1 MSTSTMDHDLMRL
14 AFEEM
19 AADQRAH
26 PMRARMTA
34 EELMA
39 LGADEAMAALE
50 SRTKEIRDAEEDP
63 FNHGWFFRSWDDILW
78 ETCRLRVEN
87 PGVPVT
93 MGVGGSNG
101 SGKTHALARFY
112 SLAMEQVEPSMPE
125 HQRTFWTFSFD
136 DDKSAE
142 VIEAALRFWQPNE
155 YKTETGRLKKLASQ
169 KMAYDR
175 AGGFTNNECAVM
187 SGAVCRFKTWAQD
200 IGKLEGPRPVTVWGD
215 EQVPVPVLEAAEN
228 RLLTAAEWTHEM
240 IPQWKAILDE
250 KEHDPQKWF
259 PRELIG
265 RLLVAVQFVTYT
277 FRDGYTETVRW
288 FMEKAKVMKEIE
300 ADPELLPRFDEA
312 GNRIGGER
320 LPCVVHCEK
329 AHRRFMWIYA
339 WDNPLGGN
347 WEGMKKTEIGSPR
360 AKKLWKCYG
369 IAEGTADS
377 PFPNFNVQVH
387 VRPVPQWLPPYEKG
401 TWWMS
406 QDPNASGGRAWF
418 QLWAFVLGEA
428 YGKMGP
434 GDILIAHEYPQTN
447 DIVSVPGAGLYTGED
462 CEWAQTGGKNG
473 LGVKGAAQ
481 KQWPCGYAF
490 RAAEI
495 RRIEAKLAEWQ
506 GLKQKRG
513 LMENT
518 MLDIEGRRISD
529 SRSTNTQVEG
539 QEESKTIIEWMAE
552 NELYFRQAGGNA
564 AADNVLSGE
573 QNINSM
579 LMWDRERAVIQPGSG
594 WMEFDPQQGR
604 GPSLWIAAHCTN
616 LIGALQNY
624 PGYATAGSSGSAW
637 KDPVD
642 ALRILLAANPEHYNI
657 AAMEGQRGG
666 HY

>member
-1 MSTSTMDHDLMRL
+1 MIEEDELMKL

-19 AADQRAH
+19 AADQRPH
-26 PMRARMTA
+26 PMKARMTA
-34 EELMA
+34 AELMA
-39 LGADEAMAALE
+39 LGKVEALDSLAQ
-50 SRTKEIRDAEEDP
+50 RDKEIREAEEDP

-78 ETCRLRVEN
+78 ETCRLRVAN
-87 PGVPVT
+87 PGVAVT
-93 MGVGGSNG
+93 MGIGGSNG

-142 VIEAALRFWQPNE
+142 VIESALRFWQPNE

-169 KMAYDR
+169 KMGYDR

-215 EQVPVPVLEAAEN
+215 EQVPVQVLEAAEN

-240 IPQWKAILDE
+240 MPKWKELLAAKELDADI
-250 KEHDPQKWF
+250 KF
-259 PRELIG
+259 PRDLIG

-288 FMEKAKVMKEIE
+288 FMENSTVMKEIE
-300 ADPELLPRFDEA
+300 ADPDLLPRFDDK
-312 GNRIGGER
+312 GVLLGGEK

-329 AHRRFMWIYA
+329 SHRRFMWIYA

-377 PFPNFNVQVH
+377 PFPNFNPQVH
-387 VRPVPQWLPPYEKG
+387 VRPVPAWLPPYEKG

-428 YGKMGP
+428 HGKMWP

-447 DIVSVPGAGLYTGED
+447 DIVSVPGAALYTGED
-462 CEWAQTGGKNG
+462 CEWAQSGGKNG
-473 LGVKGAAQ
+473 LGIKGAAQ
-481 KQWPCGYAF
+481 KQWPCGYQF

-495 RRIEAKLAEWQ
+495 RRIEAKLADWQ
-506 GLKQKRG
+506 GLKEKRG
-513 LMENT
+513 GLENT
-518 MLDIEGRRISD
+518 MLDIYGRRISD
-529 SRSTNTQVEG
+529 SRSTNTVVEA
-539 QEESKTIIEWMAE
+539 QEASKTIIEWME
-552 NELYFRQAGGNA
+552 DNRLYFSQAGGNA

-579 LMWDRERAVIQPGSG
+579 LMWDRERGVINQASG
-594 WMEFDPQQGR
+594 GWIEFDPQRGR

-616 LIGALQNY
+616 LIGALQSY
-624 PGYATAGSSGSAW
+624 PGYAVSGSSGSAW
-637 KDPVD
+637 KDPID
-642 ALRILLAANPEHYNI
+642 TLRILLAAKPEHVDLNRYKRR
-657 AAMEGQRGG
+657 AEREFG
-666 HY
+666 Y

>member
-1 MSTSTMDHDLMRL
+1 M
-14 AFEEM
+14 AFELLAETQRPHGM
-19 AADQRAH
+19 LAALSAD
-26 PMRARMTA
+26 
-34 EELMA
+34 ELMA
-39 LGADEAMAALE
+39 LGPEDAMRAVQAREERIREAAD
-50 SRTKEIRDAEEDP
+50 DP

-78 ETCRLRVEN
+78 ETCRLRVAN
-87 PGVPVT
+87 PGVPCT

-101 SGKTHALARFY
+101 SGKTQALARFY
-112 SLAMEQVEPSMPE
+112 TLAMEQCTPDMPE
-125 HQRTFWTFSFD
+125 HQRTFWTFSYD

-142 VIEAALRFWQPNE
+142 VVEAAIRFWQPNE
-155 YKTETGRLKKLASQ
+155 YKTETGRLKKMANQ

-200 IGKLEGPRPVTVWGD
+200 IGKLEGPRPTTAWAD
-215 EQVPVPVLEAAEN
+215 ESVPVMVLEAVEN
-228 RLLTAAEWTHEM
+228 RLLTAAEFTHEM
-240 IPQWKAILDE
+240 MPKWKELLAQ
-250 KEHDPQKWF
+250 KERDPELWF

-265 RLLVAVQFVTYT
+265 RLMVAMQFVTYT

-288 FMEKAKVMKEIE
+288 FMDKAVTMKEIE
-300 ADPELLPRFDEA
+300 ADPELLPRCDDQ
-312 GNRIGGER
+312 GRVLGGEK
-320 LPCVVHCEK
+320 LPCVVHC
-329 AHRRFMWIYA
+329 AMPTRRFVWIYA
-339 WDNPLGGN
+339 WQNPLGGN
-347 WEGMKKTEIGSPR
+347 WEGMKKAELKSPR

-387 VRPVPQWLPPYEKG
+387 VRPVPAWLPPYEMG

-428 YGKMGP
+428 FGKMHP

-447 DIVSVPGAGLYTGED
+447 DIVSVPGAAIYTGED

-473 LGVKGAAQ
+473 LGVKGNAQ

-495 RRIEAKLAEWQ
+495 RRIEAKLADWQ
-506 GLKQKRG
+506 GVKDMRG
-513 LMENT
+513 KFERS
-518 MLDIEGRRISD
+518 MLDLYGRRISD

-539 QEESKTIIEWMAE
+539 QEESKTIIEWMEE
-552 NELYFRQAGGNA
+552 NDLYFSQAGGNA

-579 LMWDRERAVIQPGSG
+579 LMWDRERGIIQPNG
-594 WMEFDPQQGR
+594 WIEFDPQHGR
-604 GPSLWIAAHCTN
+604 GPGLWIAQHCTN

-624 PGYATAGSSGSAW
+624 PGYAVSGSSGSAW
-637 KDPVD
+637 KDPID
-642 ALRILLAANPEHYNI
+642 TLRILLAAQPVHVDR
-657 AAMEGQRGG
+657 QRQGWQGG
-666 HY
+666 GSF

>member
-1 MSTSTMDHDLMRL
+1 MSTDETRM
-14 AFEEM
+14 AFELLAETQRPHGM
-19 AADQRAH
+19 LAALSVD
-26 PMRARMTA
+26 
-34 EELMA
+34 ELMA
-39 LGADEAMAALE
+39 LGPEDAMRAVQARDERIREAAD
-50 SRTKEIRDAEEDP
+50 DP

-78 ETCRLRVEN
+78 ETCRLRVAN
-87 PGVPVT
+87 PGVPCT

-101 SGKTHALARFY
+101 SGKTQAMARFY
-112 SLAMEQVEPSMPE
+112 TLAMEQCTPDMPE
-125 HQRTFWTFSFD
+125 HQRTFWTFSYD

-142 VIEAALRFWQPNE
+142 VVEAAIRFWQPNE
-155 YKTETGRLKKLASQ
+155 YKTETGRLKKMANQ

-200 IGKLEGPRPVTVWGD
+200 IGKLEGPRPTTAWAD
-215 EQVPVPVLEAAEN
+215 ESVPVMVLEAVEN
-228 RLLTAAEWTHEM
+228 RLLTAAEFTHEM
-240 IPQWKAILDE
+240 MPKWKELLAQ
-250 KEHDPQKWF
+250 KERDPELWF

-265 RLLVAVQFVTYT
+265 RLMVAMQFVTYT

-288 FMEKAKVMKEIE
+288 FMDKAVTMKELE
-300 ADPELLPRFDEA
+300 ADPELLPRCDDQ
-312 GNRIGGER
+312 GRVIGGEK
-320 LPCVVHCEK
+320 LPCVVHC
-329 AHRRFMWIYA
+329 AMPTRRFVWIYA
-339 WDNPLGGN
+339 WQNPLGGN
-347 WEGMKKTEIGSPR
+347 WEGMKKAELKSPR

-387 VRPVPQWLPPYEKG
+387 VRPVPAWLPPYEIG

-428 YGKMGP
+428 FGKMHP

-447 DIVSVPGAGLYTGED
+447 DIVSVPGAAIYTGED

-473 LGVKGAAQ
+473 LGVKGNAQ

-495 RRIEAKLAEWQ
+495 RRIEAKLADWQ
-506 GLKQKRG
+506 GVKDMRG
-513 LMENT
+513 KFERS
-518 MLDIEGRRISD
+518 MLDLYGRRISD

-539 QEESKTIIEWMAE
+539 QEESKTIIEWMEE
-552 NELYFRQAGGNA
+552 NDLYFSQAGGNA

-579 LMWDRERAVIQPGSG
+579 LMWDRERGIIQPNG
-594 WMEFDPQQGR
+594 WIEFDPQHGR
-604 GPSLWIAAHCTN
+604 GPGLWIAQHCTN

-624 PGYATAGSSGSAW
+624 PGYAVSGSSGSAW
-637 KDPVD
+637 KDPID
-642 ALRILLAANPEHYNI
+642 TLRILLAARPEHLSEKDLRI
-657 AAMEGQRGG
+657 ERGG
-666 HY
+666 SY

>member
-1 MSTSTMDHDLMRL
+1 MSTDETRM
-14 AFEEM
+14 AFELLAETQRPHGM
-19 AADQRAH
+19 LAALSVD
-26 PMRARMTA
+26 
-34 EELMA
+34 ELMA
-39 LGADEAMAALE
+39 LGPEDAMRAVQAREERIREAAD
-50 SRTKEIRDAEEDP
+50 DP

-78 ETCRLRVEN
+78 ETCRLRVAN
-87 PGVPVT
+87 PGVPCT
-93 MGVGGSNG
+93 MGIGGSNG
-101 SGKTHALARFY
+101 SGKTQALARFY
-112 SLAMEQVEPSMPE
+112 TLAMEQCTPDMPE
-125 HQRTFWTFSFD
+125 HQRTFWTFSYD

-142 VIEAALRFWQPNE
+142 VVEAAIRFWQPNE
-155 YKTETGRLKKLASQ
+155 YKTETGRLKKMANQ

-200 IGKLEGPRPVTVWGD
+200 IGKLEGPRPTTAWAD
-215 EQVPVPVLEAAEN
+215 ESVPVMVLEAVEN
-228 RLLTAAEWTHEM
+228 RLLTAAEFTHEM
-240 IPQWKAILDE
+240 MPKWKELLAQ
-250 KEHDPQKWF
+250 KEREPELWF

-265 RLLVAVQFVTYT
+265 RLMVAMQFVTYT

-288 FMEKAKVMKEIE
+288 FMDKAVTMKEIE
-300 ADPELLPRFDEA
+300 ADPELLPRCDDQ
-312 GNRIGGER
+312 GRVIGGEK
-320 LPCVVHCEK
+320 LPCVVHC
-329 AHRRFMWIYA
+329 AMPTRRFVWIYA
-339 WDNPLGGN
+339 WQNPLGGN
-347 WEGMKKTEIGSPR
+347 WEGMKKAELKSPR

-387 VRPVPQWLPPYEKG
+387 VRPVPAWLPPYEIG

-428 YGKMGP
+428 FGKMHP

-447 DIVSVPGAGLYTGED
+447 DIVSVPGAAIYTGED

-473 LGVKGAAQ
+473 LGVKGNAQ

-495 RRIEAKLAEWQ
+495 RRIEAKLADWQ
-506 GLKQKRG
+506 GVKDMRG
-513 LMENT
+513 KFERS
-518 MLDIEGRRISD
+518 MLDLYGRRISD

-539 QEESKTIIEWMAE
+539 QEESKTIIEWMEE
-552 NELYFRQAGGNA
+552 NDLYFSQAGGNA

-579 LMWDRERAVIQPGSG
+579 LMWDRERGIIQPNG
-594 WMEFDPQQGR
+594 WIEFDPQHGR
-604 GPSLWIAAHCTN
+604 GPGLWIAQHCTN

-624 PGYATAGSSGSAW
+624 PGYAVSGSSGSAW
-637 KDPVD
+637 KDPID
-642 ALRILLAANPEHYNI
+642 TLRILLAARPEHLSEKDLRI
-657 AAMEGQRGG
+657 ERGG
-666 HY
+666 SY

>member
-1 MSTSTMDHDLMRL
+1 M
-14 AFEEM
+14 AFELLAETQRPHGM
-19 AADQRAH
+19 LAALSAD
-26 PMRARMTA
+26 
-34 EELMA
+34 ELMA
-39 LGADEAMAALE
+39 LGPEDAMRAVQAREERIREAAD
-50 SRTKEIRDAEEDP
+50 DP

-78 ETCRLRVEN
+78 ETCRLRVAN
-87 PGVPVT
+87 PGVPCT
-93 MGVGGSNG
+93 MGIGGSNG
-101 SGKTHALARFY
+101 SGKTQALARFY
-112 SLAMEQVEPSMPE
+112 TLAMEQCTPDMPE
-125 HQRTFWTFSFD
+125 HQRTFWTFSYD

-142 VIEAALRFWQPNE
+142 VVEAAIRFWQPNE
-155 YKTETGRLKKLASQ
+155 YKTETGRLKKMANQ

-200 IGKLEGPRPVTVWGD
+200 IGKLEGPRPTTAWAD
-215 EQVPVPVLEAAEN
+215 ESVPVMVLEAVEN
-228 RLLTAAEWTHEM
+228 RLLTAAEFTHEM
-240 IPQWKAILDE
+240 MPKWKELLAQ
-250 KEHDPQKWF
+250 KERDPELWF

-265 RLLVAVQFVTYT
+265 RLMVAMQFVTYT

-288 FMEKAKVMKEIE
+288 FMDKAVTMKEIE
-300 ADPELLPRFDEA
+300 ADPELLPRCDDQ
-312 GNRIGGER
+312 GRVIGGEK
-320 LPCVVHCEK
+320 LPCVVHC
-329 AHRRFMWIYA
+329 AMPTRRFVWIYA
-339 WDNPLGGN
+339 WQNPLGGN
-347 WEGMKKTEIGSPR
+347 WEGMKKAELKSPR

-387 VRPVPQWLPPYEKG
+387 VRPVPAWLPPYEIG

-428 YGKMGP
+428 FGKMHP

-447 DIVSVPGAGLYTGED
+447 DIVSVPGAAIYTGED

-473 LGVKGAAQ
+473 LGVKGNAQ

-495 RRIEAKLAEWQ
+495 RRIEAKLADWQ
-506 GLKQKRG
+506 GVKDMRG
-513 LMENT
+513 KFERS
-518 MLDIEGRRISD
+518 MLDLYGRRISD

-539 QEESKTIIEWMAE
+539 QEESKTIIEWMEE
-552 NELYFRQAGGNA
+552 NDLYFSQAGGNA

-579 LMWDRERAVIQPGSG
+579 LMWDRERGIIQPNG
-594 WMEFDPQQGR
+594 WIEFDPQHGR
-604 GPSLWIAAHCTN
+604 GPGLWIAQHCTN

-624 PGYATAGSSGSAW
+624 PGYAVSGSSGSAW
-637 KDPVD
+637 KDPID
-642 ALRILLAANPEHYNI
+642 TLRILLAARPEHLSEKDLRI
-657 AAMEGQRGG
+657 ERGG
-666 HY
+666 SY

>member
-1 MSTSTMDHDLMRL
+1 MSTDETRM
-14 AFEEM
+14 AFELLAETQRPHGM
-19 AADQRAH
+19 LAALSAD
-26 PMRARMTA
+26 
-34 EELMA
+34 ELMA
-39 LGADEAMAALE
+39 LGPEDAMRAVQAREERIREAAD
-50 SRTKEIRDAEEDP
+50 DP

-78 ETCRLRVEN
+78 ETCRLRVAN
-87 PGVPVT
+87 PGVPCT

-101 SGKTHALARFY
+101 SGKTQALARFY
-112 SLAMEQVEPSMPE
+112 TLAMEQCTPDMPE
-125 HQRTFWTFSFD
+125 HQRTFWTFSYD

-142 VIEAALRFWQPNE
+142 VVEAAIRFWQPNE
-155 YKTETGRLKKLASQ
+155 YKTETGRLKKMANQ

-200 IGKLEGPRPVTVWGD
+200 IGKLEGPRPTTAWAD
-215 EQVPVPVLEAAEN
+215 ESVPVMVLEAVEN
-228 RLLTAAEWTHEM
+228 RLLTAAEFTHEM
-240 IPQWKAILDE
+240 MPKWKELLAQ
-250 KEHDPQKWF
+250 KERDPELWF

-265 RLLVAVQFVTYT
+265 RLMVAMQFVTYT

-288 FMEKAKVMKEIE
+288 FMDKAVTMKEIE
-300 ADPELLPRFDEA
+300 ADPELLPRCDDQ
-312 GNRIGGER
+312 GRVLGGEK
-320 LPCVVHCEK
+320 LPCVVHC
-329 AHRRFMWIYA
+329 AMPTRRFVWIYA
-339 WDNPLGGN
+339 WQNPLGGN
-347 WEGMKKTEIGSPR
+347 WEGMKKAELKSPR

-387 VRPVPQWLPPYEKG
+387 VRPVPAWLPPYEMG

-428 YGKMGP
+428 FGKMHP

-447 DIVSVPGAGLYTGED
+447 DIVSVPGAAIYTGED

-473 LGVKGAAQ
+473 LGVKGNAQ

-495 RRIEAKLAEWQ
+495 RRIEAKLADWQ
-506 GLKQKRG
+506 GVKDMRG
-513 LMENT
+513 KFERS
-518 MLDIEGRRISD
+518 MLDLYGRRISD

-539 QEESKTIIEWMAE
+539 QEESKTIIEWMEE
-552 NELYFRQAGGNA
+552 NDLYFSQAGGNA

-579 LMWDRERAVIQPGSG
+579 LMWDRERGIIQPNG
-594 WMEFDPQQGR
+594 WIEFDPQHGR
-604 GPSLWIAAHCTN
+604 GPGLWIAQHCTN

-624 PGYATAGSSGSAW
+624 PGYAVSGSSGSAW
-637 KDPVD
+637 KDPID
-642 ALRILLAANPEHYNI
+642 TLRILLAAQPVHVDR
-657 AAMEGQRGG
+657 QRQGWQGG
-666 HY
+666 GSF

>member
-1 MSTSTMDHDLMRL
+1 MSTDETRM
-14 AFEEM
+14 AFELLAETQRPHGM
-19 AADQRAH
+19 LAALSAD
-26 PMRARMTA
+26 
-34 EELMA
+34 ELMA
-39 LGADEAMAALE
+39 LGPEDAMRAVQAREERIREAAD
-50 SRTKEIRDAEEDP
+50 DP

-78 ETCRLRVEN
+78 ETCRLRVAN
-87 PGVPVT
+87 PGVPCT
-93 MGVGGSNG
+93 MGIGGSNG
-101 SGKTHALARFY
+101 SGKTQALARFY
-112 SLAMEQVEPSMPE
+112 TLAMEQCTPDMPE
-125 HQRTFWTFSFD
+125 HQRTFWTFSYD

-142 VIEAALRFWQPNE
+142 VVEAAIRFWQPNE
-155 YKTETGRLKKLASQ
+155 YKTETGRLKKMANQ

-200 IGKLEGPRPVTVWGD
+200 IGKLEGPRPTTAWAD
-215 EQVPVPVLEAAEN
+215 ESVPVMVLEAVEN
-228 RLLTAAEWTHEM
+228 RLLTAAEFTHEM
-240 IPQWKAILDE
+240 MPKWKELLAQ
-250 KEHDPQKWF
+250 KERDPELWF

-265 RLLVAVQFVTYT
+265 RLMVAMQFVTYT

-288 FMEKAKVMKEIE
+288 FMDKAVTMKEIE
-300 ADPELLPRFDEA
+300 ADPELLPRCDDQ
-312 GNRIGGER
+312 GRVIGGEK
-320 LPCVVHCEK
+320 LPCVVHC
-329 AHRRFMWIYA
+329 AMPTRRFVWIYA
-339 WDNPLGGN
+339 WQNPLGGN
-347 WEGMKKTEIGSPR
+347 WEGMKKAELKSPR

-387 VRPVPQWLPPYEKG
+387 VRPVPAWLPPYEIG

-428 YGKMGP
+428 FGKMHP

-447 DIVSVPGAGLYTGED
+447 DIVSVPGAAIYTGED

-473 LGVKGAAQ
+473 LGVKGNAQ

-495 RRIEAKLAEWQ
+495 RRIEAKLADWQ
-506 GLKQKRG
+506 GVKDMRG
-513 LMENT
+513 KFERS
-518 MLDIEGRRISD
+518 MLDLYGRRISD

-539 QEESKTIIEWMAE
+539 QEESKTIIEWMEE
-552 NELYFRQAGGNA
+552 NDLYFSQAGGNA

-579 LMWDRERAVIQPGSG
+579 LMWDRERGIIQPNG
-594 WMEFDPQQGR
+594 WIEFDPQHGR
-604 GPSLWIAAHCTN
+604 GPGLWIAQHCTN

-624 PGYATAGSSGSAW
+624 PGYAVSGSSGSAW
-637 KDPVD
+637 KDPID
-642 ALRILLAANPEHYNI
+642 TLRILLAARPEHLSEKDLRI
-657 AAMEGQRGG
+657 ERGG
-666 HY
+666 SY